1 MQSQAAAA
9 AKIYIN
15 KQPPPDVNDESVTPN
30 IRIDINS
37 YEIRDFCY
45 SFLPLSYK
53 TKISR

>member
-15 KQPPPDVNDESVTPN
+15 KQPPENVNDETITPN

-45 SFLPLSYK
+45 SFLPL
-53 TKISR
+53 